1 MFKENVWTLREQLT
15 LYRRCLKWHVFVQW
29 SEENKE
35 RDWLSSFKKKRGSGS
50 SSLWMRLYAPW
61 AGVHFQIC
69 NLSIIKQWAAHIDAY
84 LPKCVTQFP
93 KQQLHLNILSR
104 KKRKSQTHEISAH
117 QTEVWYKYDK
127 RGSDKKKT
135 RRRRKLDFFY
145 FDSPIPI
152 SRRRRLSSPAL
163 YSSMQI
169 IPAECRYL
177 GLFVMVEV
185 YHSVRL
191 RRAAWHE
198 LMMNAAGRDRGSER
212 ERPDSCKRGDT
223 ETDRRGENERVGD

>member
-50 SSLWMRLYAPW
+50 SSLWVRLYAPW

-93 KQQLHLNILSR
+93 KQQLHLNILSC
-104 KKRKSQTHEISAH
+104 KKRKSQTHELSAH
-117 QTEVWYKYDK
+117 QTKVWYKYDK

-135 RRRRKLDFFY
+135 RRRRKLDFF
-145 FDSPIPI
+145 FLTVQSP
-152 SRRRRLSSPAL
+152 SLAAAASHRQLCTRRCRSFLLSADIWACLLWLKCITQWGS
-163 YSSMQI
+163 
-169 IPAECRYL
+169 
-177 GLFVMVEV
+177 
-185 YHSVRL
+185 
-191 RRAAWHE
+191 AAPHG
-198 LMMNAAGRDRGSER
+198 MN
-212 ERPDSCKRGDT
+212 
-223 ETDRRGENERVGD
+223 

>member
-1 MFKENVWTLREQLT
+1 MTCICAVKWREQRKGLIK
-15 LYRRCLKWHVFVQW
+15 LFQ
-29 SEENKE
+29 
-35 RDWLSSFKKKRGSGS
+35 KKRGSGS

-127 RGSDKKKT
+127 RGSDKKKKLEEEESWIFFFWQSNPHLSPPPPLIASSVLVDADHSCWVQIFGLVCYGWSVSLSEAPP
-135 RRRRKLDFFY
+135 RRMAWIND
-145 FDSPIPI
+145 
-152 SRRRRLSSPAL
+152 
-163 YSSMQI
+163 
-169 IPAECRYL
+169 EC
-177 GLFVMVEV
+177 G
-185 YHSVRL
+185 
-191 RRAAWHE
+191 
-198 LMMNAAGRDRGSER
+198 GER
-212 ERPDSCKRGDT
+212 
-223 ETDRRGENERVGD
+223 

>member
-1 MFKENVWTLREQLT
+1 MTCICAVKWREQRKGLIK
-15 LYRRCLKWHVFVQW
+15 LFQ
-29 SEENKE
+29 
-35 RDWLSSFKKKRGSGS
+35 KKGGSGS

-61 AGVHFQIC
+61 AGVRFQIC

-84 LPKCVTQFP
+84 LPKCVTPFP

-117 QTEVWYKYDK
+117 QTEVWYKYEK
-127 RGSDKKKT
+127 GALIKKK
-135 RRRRKLDFFY
+135 LEEEESWISFF

-152 SRRRRLSSPAL
+152 SRCRRLSSPAL

-212 ERPDSCKRGDT
+212 ERPDSC
-223 ETDRRGENERVGD
+223 RRRHRDGQARRKWASGRLVRH